1 LALPR
6 RRMRG
11 SRAALSVIPVV
22 HPGSELAVCPEYFV
36 PHTSNPC
43 AADKTPMERQWRQ
56 FRVGCLGLVQRGKRT
71 KNAALSRSRRKE
83 RERKGN
89 EKNRRGQ
96 GELSLDSQRVAIRLV
111 IPVEASTLPC
121 LIEPIGAGDH
131 HGGGGSEGPGRSF
144 EARRRALI
152 TLTPQICGGGLLGG
166 PLRPQ
171 ASPDMTVILPTW

>member
-1 LALPR
+1 LALPG

-22 HPGSELAVCPEYFV
+22 HREANWLSAQS
-36 PHTSNPC
+36 TSYHARP
-43 AADKTPMERQWRQ
+43 TPARQIRRQWNGNG
-56 FRVGCLGLVQRGKRT
+56 VSSGL
-71 KNAALSRSRRKE
+71 AALVLSKGG
-83 RERKGN
+83 REQRMLLSSGAGGKKGKRKGN
-89 EKNRRGQ
+89 DKNRRGQ

-152 TLTPQICGGGLLGG
+152 TLTSQICGGGLLGV

-171 ASPDMTVILPTW
+171 ARHGRDPA